1 MPMRRWLA
9 FLATRRDT
17 FIVPTTNCL
26 GYIQRVRSDAGVDP
40 NRDFPYRRGDRKC
53 MLSSTARV
61 VQALMRENIIQL
73 VVTFHG
79 GMVAIGYE
87 WGSLNHLKP
96 RDACPDDVAHR
107 DIADKLAGIAGTFA
121 DSDSEK
127 KKKKKKKL
135 YPSKL
140 SPRTSCS

>member
-1 MPMRRWLA
+1 
-9 FLATRRDT
+9 
-17 FIVPTTNCL
+17 
-26 GYIQRVRSDAGVDP
+26 
-40 NRDFPYRRGDRKC
+40 

-107 DIADKLAGIAGTFA
+107 DIADKLTGIAGAFDA
-121 DSDSEK
+121 E
-127 KKKKKKKL
+127 KKKKL

-140 SPRTSCS
+140 LR